1 MTKQQI
7 NMAAI
12 ALGGVHPLVA
22 IRYLITGTT
31 HNCMFSPATMR
42 RIAQA
47 WKAYQ
52 N

>member
-1 MTKQQI
+1 MNKHAIDTT
-7 NMAAI
+7 AAR
-12 ALGGVHPLVA
+12 LGVHPLVA

-31 HNCMFSPATMR
+31 ACGMFNLATMR

-52 N
+52 A